1 MPTNILRGASNPAP
15 ARARRPRRD
24 RREILI
30 RIGRVVLRARLL
42 DTPTAD
48 RVWAALPLYGTAN
61 VWGAA
66 VEIATPLESGRE
78 RGARQAV
85 RSGEIAFRP
94 EAGSILIVYGRTPV
108 ARGGELRL
116 PSPGNIWAEA
126 LDDVAVLSGTRPG
139 DKASILH
146 ADS

>member
-1 MPTNILRGASNPAP
+1 MPTNILRGAAKPAA
-15 ARARRPRRD
+15 ARARRPRGGK
-24 RREILI
+24 REVLI
-30 RIGRVVLRARLL
+30 RVGRVVLRARLL

-48 RVWAALPLYGTAN
+48 RIWAALPLYGTAN

-85 RSGEIAFRP
+85 RAGEIAFRP
-94 EAGSILIVYGRTPV
+94 EAGSILIVYGRTPTS
-108 ARGGELRL
+108 RGAELRL
-116 PSPGNIWAEA
+116 PSTGNIWAEA
-126 LDDVAVLSGTRPG
+126 LDDVAALAATRPG